1 MADPIK
7 LITEKEP
14 DLDLIYD
21 FDSMPTER
29 KKAFIENIFSG
40 ERLVVDM
47 LFNGPIADFFMNMFE
62 RIHREKRDDI
72 TNGLKGKMTFDEF
85 KKYFASFF

>member
-1 MADPIK
+1 MK

-29 KKAFIENIFSG
+29 KKVFIENIFSG
-40 ERLVVDM
+40 KSLVVDM

-62 RIHREKRDDI
+62 RVHREKRDI
-72 TNGLKGKMTFDEF
+72 INGLKGKMTFDEL